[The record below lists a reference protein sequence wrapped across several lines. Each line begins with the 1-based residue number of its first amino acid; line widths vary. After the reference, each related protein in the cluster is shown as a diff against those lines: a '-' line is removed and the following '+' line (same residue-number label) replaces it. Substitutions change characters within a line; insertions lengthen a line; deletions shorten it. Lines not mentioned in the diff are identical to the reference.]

1 MIRRPPRSTRPD
13 TLFPYTTLFRS
24 GLDRGVAVQVE
35 ADRSAG
41 HNRVQDGEVGAA
53 TQQDRV
59 RIVGRAA
66 ADEGRVGDRRVLTR
80 DRILVARAVGV
91 DDAVAAG
98 RALGDD
104 RKLDRAL
111 EADAGVDA
119 VVVAAGPHQLLLGE
133 GADETFAE

>member
-66 ADEGRVGDRRVLTR
+66 ADEGRAGYRRVLTR
-80 DRILVARAVGV
+80 ARNLVAPAVGF

-98 RALGDD
+98 RALRSEERLEGTECD
-104 RKLDRAL
+104 RTWRFRRT
-111 EADAGVDA
+111 
-119 VVVAAGPHQLLLGE
+119 P
-133 GADETFAE
+133 TN